1 MRFQGNMSISFG
13 EECIFT
19 IRHLINRTL
28 PSKPNGK
35 SSYEMLHGK
44 THVYEHLRVFRSLCY
59 VHTEK
64 EKSEI
69 NLLSKVKYVLSLE
82 IIMVTRT
89 KVT

>member
-13 EECIFT
+13 EECILT
-19 IRHLINRTL
+19 IRHLINRT
-28 PSKPNGK
+28 PSSKPNG
-35 SSYEMLHGK
+35 YEMLHGK
-44 THVYEHLRVFRSLCY
+44 MHVYEHLRVFRSLCY

-69 NLLSKVKYVLSLE
+69 SLLSKVKYVLSLD